1 MSRLETPTG
10 TLELREKLA
19 RAQHKQI
26 SNRFGIGIGAL
37 VIFSMV
43 AILAIATVDWIFELP
58 SVLRALWILLT
69 VASASMGLGYAYN
82 RWIRRYSISSAA
94 VDTEN
99 QLAQFGQRLRTTID
113 YEQADATPAQASA
126 SLLESLRLD
135 SLKVAKRVNWE
146 AAIDRRPLTW
156 ILVAA
161 SSLMFLV
168 GMFLLLFA
176 EFRTAIARSLL
187 LPFEYTT
194 ATYSPESSTI
204 RLGES
209 VEVNAVIQGRPVNSA
224 NIRYRE
230 TGSKLGWNVA
240 ELLPSRRDVPIQEN
254 QRPILSGPKGS
265 GPKESVRTT
274 KIAGDVSTTL
284 SDLKKDTEFEVLIG
298 SRRLPLG
305 HVTVLQPLTL
315 DQVQVTIN
323 PPDYTKLSP
332 WACDLLDVTAPEG
345 SSVDLDFTFNRA
357 VSSIALV
364 PQAAP
369 QAKSSDGTPQRGP
382 NTILQGSESDSP
394 PLNLSENRATGSL
407 RELRKNGFFSIDA
420 RAADGITLVD
430 KQLKI
435 RVKPDLKPRV
445 RFVEPKEQLTVA
457 ANAQVPM
464 VVEAED
470 DYGLYKVGVLFQIGS
485 EPMQTLV
492 EEDAQGSAEPLR
504 LATVLLLEKYALTA
518 TKAVTYYAF
527 AEDEYFGTRRRTLT
541 PLKFIDILPEELDA
555 QREPSQEAVDG
566 DPLLSEL
573 SEDIEEL
580 IQRQRQELSQAFQL
594 GQKQDSY
601 EEFAQDL
608 AQSQQEVL
616 DSTNEL
622 AKEIEQFG
630 AKEPALSE
638 AGRHME
644 KAVEKFDDSDVPSA
658 VPSQQEA
665 LSNLIR
671 VREEIRK
678 QLEQANGASKSQD
691 RPSERKQQEKPRKP
705 KKQQTDKQER
715 LAQARRQIEEL
726 AEREREWS
734 KQVQEFRPKPLPSE
748 VPQEGASGKHETPA
762 PSAAEINATQKQIK
776 SELEGVRKEL
786 ESIQCA
792 GGGVSQS
799 LDQASDTMQKGADR
813 FNAKDLPEASGN
825 GQRAADQLEALSSHL
840 GAMNS
845 RDFGE
850 RLDQAHKSAEQIA
863 EKQKAIAQNMQP
875 SGTDARQDG
884 AGSDQVT
891 SIAQEQDALATEAQ
905 MLAELMKSLQRDAG
919 RESGEV
925 QQRLDQANTETPPRE
940 IASGMTDAA
949 KSIRSGRDATAKQ
962 QAEEV
967 VDQLQKL
974 TKSLEATRKEYSQP
988 QLKELMALEEQ
999 LAMLQEEIKQ
1009 SESQK
1014 GAIDDFQEQSKKLE
1028 SRLNRLA
1035 SKDKK
1040 LAQALKQ
1047 LESGVL
1053 DPDQSQPSTEKMSQP
1068 NELKRD
1074 AKDFHGWSVLGDYPR
1089 LRKVTQA
1096 LQTRIQEEIL
1106 ESSVMDADPSV
1117 PSAYKEL
1124 VEKYFKALSDDLR

>member
-10 TLELREKLA
+10 TLELRKKLA
-19 RAQHKQI
+19 RAQQKQI
-26 SNRFGIGIGAL
+26 SNRFGMGIGAL
-37 VIFSMV
+37 LIFSTV
-43 AILAIATVDWIFELP
+43 ALLTIATADWIFELP
-58 SVLRALWILLT
+58 TVMRALWFLLT
-69 VASASMGLGYAYN
+69 VVLAWMGLGYAYN
-82 RWIRRYSISSAA
+82 RWIKLYSISDAA

-113 YEQADATPAQASA
+113 YEQGDSTPAKASA

-135 SLKVAKRVNWE
+135 SLRLAKNVNWE
-146 AAIDRRPLTW
+146 SAIDRKPLTW
-156 ILVAA
+156 ILITA
-161 SSLMFLV
+161 SSLMFLTA
-168 GMFLLLFA
+168 MFLLLFA

-187 LPFEYTT
+187 IPFEYTT
-194 ATYSPESSTI
+194 ATYTPESSTI

-209 VEVNAVIQGRPVNSA
+209 VDVQATIHGRPVESA

-230 TGSKLGWNVA
+230 AGSKSGWTLA
-240 ELLPSRRDVPIQEN
+240 ELLPSR
-254 QRPILSGPKGS
+254 LSETKGS
-265 GPKESVRTT
+265 GNKA
-274 KIAGDVSTTL
+274 KIEGEVSATL
-284 SDLKKDTEFEVLIG
+284 SGLSKDTEFEVLIG

-315 DQVQVTIN
+315 DQVHLTIHA
-323 PPDYTKLSP
+323 PDYTKLSP
-332 WACDLLDVTAPEG
+332 WTSDSLDLTVPEG
-345 SSVDLDFTFNRA
+345 SSVDLDLTFNRA
-357 VSSIALV
+357 LSNIELV
-364 PQAAP
+364 PQTNL
-369 QAKSSDGTPQRGP
+369 QE
-382 NTILQGSESDSP
+382 TIVRASQSDST
-394 PLNLSENRATGSL
+394 PLNSSENRATGSL
-407 RELRKNGFFSIDA
+407 GELRKSGLYSIEA
-420 RAADGITLVD
+420 RTSDGITLVD
-430 KQLKI
+430 KQLNI

-445 RFVEPKEQLTVA
+445 RFVEPQDKLTVA

-470 DYGLYKVGVLFQIGS
+470 DYGLYRVGVLFQIGS

-504 LATVLLLEKYALTA
+504 FETMLLLEKYALTA
-518 TKAVTYYAF
+518 SKAVTYYAF

-541 PLKFIDILPEELDA
+541 PLQFIDIRPEELDA
-555 QREPSQEAVDG
+555 QSEPTQDAADG
-566 DPLLSEL
+566 DPLL

-594 GQKQDSY
+594 EQKQESY
-601 EEFAQDL
+601 EEFSQDL

-630 AKEPALSE
+630 FKEPALSQ

-644 KAVEKFDDSDVPSA
+644 KAVEKFDDSDLPSA

-671 VREEIRK
+671 AREEIRK
-678 QLEQANGASKSQD
+678 QSRQANGASKGQD
-691 RPSERKQQEKPRKP
+691 RPSERNQQQNPRKP

-726 AEREREWS
+726 AQREREWS

-748 VPQEGASGKHETPA
+748 LPQEGASSKDEKPA
-762 PSAAEINATQKQIK
+762 PSAADINATQKQIK
-776 SELEGVRKEL
+776 SELEGVKKEL

-792 GGGVSQS
+792 GGGVSQH
-799 LDQASDTMQKGADR
+799 LDQASDTMQRGADR
-813 FNAKDLPEASGN
+813 FNANELPEASKN

-850 RLDQAHKSAEQIA
+850 RLEQAQRSAEQIA
-863 EKQKAIAQNMQP
+863 EQQKAIAQKMP
-875 SGTDARQDG
+875 GSETTKGTNP
-884 AGSDQVT
+884 T
-891 SIAQEQDALATEAQ
+891 SKDPQQEGISNEQGTGNAQQLAQEQEELATEAQ
-905 MLAELMKSLQRDAG
+905 MLAELIKSLQRDAG

-925 QQRLDQANTETPPRE
+925 QQRLDQANTETHPRE

-949 KSIRSGRDATAKQ
+949 KSMRSGRDAAAKQ
-962 QAEEV
+962 QADGV

-974 TKSLEATRKEYSQP
+974 VKSLEATRKEYSQP
-988 QLKELMALEEQ
+988 QLKEMMALEEQ
-999 LAMLQEEIKQ
+999 LAKLQEEIKQ
-1009 SESQK
+1009 SESQNDAF
-1014 GAIDDFQEQSKKLE
+1014 GDIQEKSKKLE
-1028 SRLNRLA
+1028 SRLERLA
-1035 SKDKK
+1035 SRDKK
-1040 LAQALKQ
+1040 LAEALKQ
-1047 LESGVL
+1047 
-1053 DPDQSQPSTEKMSQP
+1053 
-1068 NELKRD
+1068 D
-1074 AKDFHGWSVLGDYPR
+1074 AKDFQGWSVLGDDPR

-1106 ESSVMDADPSV
+1106 ESSVMDADPMV

>member
-10 TLELREKLA
+10 TLELRKKLA
-19 RAQHKQI
+19 RAQQKQI
-26 SNRFGIGIGAL
+26 SNRFGMGIGAL
-37 VIFSMV
+37 VIFSMI
-43 AILAIATVDWIFELP
+43 ALLAIATADWIFELP
-58 SVLRALWILLT
+58 TVLRALWLLLT
-69 VASASMGLGYAYN
+69 VVLAWMGLGYAYN
-82 RWIRRYSISSAA
+82 RWIRLYSISNAA

-113 YEQADATPAQASA
+113 YEQGDSTPAKASA

-135 SLKVAKRVNWE
+135 SLRLAKKVNWE
-146 AAIDRRPLTW
+146 AAIDRKPLTW
-156 ILVAA
+156 ILITA

-168 GMFLLLFA
+168 AMFLLLFK

-187 LPFEYTT
+187 IPFEYTT
-194 ATYSPESSTI
+194 ATYTPESSTI

-209 VEVNAVIQGRPVNSA
+209 VDVQATIHGRPVESA

-230 TGSKLGWNVA
+230 AGSKSGWTLA
-240 ELLPSRRDVPIQEN
+240 ELLPSR
-254 QRPILSGPKGS
+254 LSETKGS
-265 GPKESVRTT
+265 GNKA
-274 KIAGDVSTTL
+274 KIEGEVSATL
-284 SDLKKDTEFEVLIG
+284 SGLTKDTEFEVLIG

-315 DQVQVTIN
+315 DQVHLTILA
-323 PPDYTKLSP
+323 PDYTKLSP
-332 WACDLLDVTAPEG
+332 WTSDSLDLTVPEG
-345 SSVDLDFTFNRA
+345 SSVDLDLTFNRA
-357 VSSIALV
+357 LSNIELV
-364 PQAAP
+364 PQTNL
-369 QAKSSDGTPQRGP
+369 QD
-382 NTILQGSESDSP
+382 TIVRASQSDSI
-394 PLNLSENRATGSL
+394 PLSSSENRATGSL
-407 RELRKNGFFSIDA
+407 GELRKSGLYSIEA
-420 RAADGITLVD
+420 RTSDGITLVD
-430 KQLKI
+430 KQLNI

-445 RFVEPKEQLTVA
+445 RFVEPQDKLTVA

-470 DYGLYKVGVLFQIGS
+470 DYGLYRVGVLFQIGS

-504 LATVLLLEKYALTA
+504 LETMLLLEKYALTA
-518 TKAVTYYAF
+518 SKAVTYYAF

-541 PLKFIDILPEELDA
+541 PLQFIDIRPEELDA
-555 QREPSQEAVDG
+555 QSEPTQDAADG
-566 DPLLSEL
+566 DPLLSDL

-594 GQKQDSY
+594 EQKQDSY
-601 EEFAQDL
+601 EEFSQDL

-630 AKEPALSE
+630 SKEPALSQ

-644 KAVEKFDDSDVPSA
+644 KAVEKFDDSDLPSA

-671 VREEIRK
+671 AREEIRK
-678 QLEQANGASKSQD
+678 QLRQANGASKGQD
-691 RPSERKQQEKPRKP
+691 RPSERNQQQNPRKP

-726 AEREREWS
+726 AQREREWS

-748 VPQEGASGKHETPA
+748 LPQEGASSKDEKPA
-762 PSAAEINATQKQIK
+762 PSAADINATQKQIK
-776 SELEGVRKEL
+776 SELEGVKKEL

-792 GGGVSQS
+792 GGGVSQH
-799 LDQASDTMQKGADR
+799 LDQASDTMQRGADR
-813 FNAKDLPEASGN
+813 FNAKELPEASKN

-850 RLDQAHKSAEQIA
+850 RLEQAHRSAEQIA
-863 EKQKAIAQNMQP
+863 EQQKAIAQKMQG
-875 SGTDARQDG
+875 SETTKGTNPTSKDPQQEG
-884 AGSDQVT
+884 ASSDQGT
-891 SIAQEQDALATEAQ
+891 SIAQQQAQQQAQEQEELATEAQ
-905 MLAELMKSLQRDAG
+905 MLAELIKSLQRDAG

-949 KSIRSGRDATAKQ
+949 KSMRSGRDAAAKQ
-962 QAEEV
+962 QADGV

-974 TKSLEATRKEYSQP
+974 VKSLEATRKEYSQP
-988 QLKELMALEEQ
+988 QLKEMMALEEQ
-999 LAMLQEEIKQ
+999 LAKLQEEIKQ
-1009 SESQK
+1009 SESQNDAF
-1014 GAIDDFQEQSKKLE
+1014 GDIQEKSKKLE
-1028 SRLNRLA
+1028 SRLQRLA
-1035 SKDKK
+1035 SRDKK
-1040 LAQALKQ
+1040 LAEALKQ
-1047 LESGVL
+1047 
-1053 DPDQSQPSTEKMSQP
+1053 
-1068 NELKRD
+1068 D
-1074 AKDFHGWSVLGDYPR
+1074 AKDFQGWSVLGDYPR

-1106 ESSVMDADPSV
+1106 ESSVMDADPMV